1 MKRENKETSR
11 EFIEKECMQMKIKQ
25 EDNLFYIEDS
35 EGNKAGEVTF
45 VPDGEERIV
54 IDHTFVSPEHRG
66 QGLAN
71 KLVKE
76 VVQYAREN
84 GKKIV
89 PACSFAQTE
98 FKRVKDY
105 SDVLAK

>member
-1 MKRENKETSR
+1 
-11 EFIEKECMQMKIKQ
+11 MKIKQ
-25 EDNLFYIEDS
+25 QENLFYIEDTD
-35 EGNKAGEVTF
+35 GTKAGEITL
-45 VPDGEERIV
+45 VPDGEEKII

-84 GKKIV
+84 DKKIV

>member
-1 MKRENKETSR
+1 
-11 EFIEKECMQMKIKQ
+11 MQIKQ
-25 EDNLFYIEDS
+25 EDHLFYMVDS
-35 EGNKAGEVTF
+35 DGNKVGEITF
-45 VPDGEERIV
+45 VPDGEERII

-76 VVQYAREN
+76 VVQYARSNE
-84 GKKIV
+84 KKII
-89 PACSFAQTE
+89 PACSFAQVE
-98 FKRVKDY
+98 FQRVKDY

>member
-1 MKRENKETSR
+1 MN
-11 EFIEKECMQMKIKQ
+11 IKQ
-25 EDNLFYIEDS
+25 DGNLFYLVDS
-35 EGNKAGEVTF
+35 EGNKAGEITF
-45 VPDGEERIV
+45 VPDGEDKLI
-54 IDHTFVSPEHRG
+54 IDHTFVSTEHRG

-84 GKKIV
+84 GKRIV